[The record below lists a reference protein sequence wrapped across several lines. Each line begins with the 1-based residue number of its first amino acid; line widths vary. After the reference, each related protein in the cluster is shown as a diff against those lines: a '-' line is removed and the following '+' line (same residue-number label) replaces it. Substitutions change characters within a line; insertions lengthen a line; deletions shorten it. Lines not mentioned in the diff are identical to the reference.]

1 MALSLEN
8 WQTVNALWQKKKI
21 IKKIG
26 DLKERLGKGRGSP
39 AVVAIFLLLSALLC
53 SADTQ

>member
-8 WQTVNALWQKKKI
+8 WQAVNVLWWGKKD
-21 IKKIG
+21 KKMG
-26 DLKERLGKGRGSP
+26 DLKGRLGKGRGSP
-39 AVVAIFLLLSALLC
+39 AVVAIFLLLSALLR

>member
-8 WQTVNALWQKKKI
+8 WQAVNVLWRRK
-21 IKKIG
+21 IKKSH
-26 DLKERLGKGRGSP
+26 LKERLGKGSGSP
-39 AVVAIFLLLSALLC
+39 AAVAIFLLLSALLC